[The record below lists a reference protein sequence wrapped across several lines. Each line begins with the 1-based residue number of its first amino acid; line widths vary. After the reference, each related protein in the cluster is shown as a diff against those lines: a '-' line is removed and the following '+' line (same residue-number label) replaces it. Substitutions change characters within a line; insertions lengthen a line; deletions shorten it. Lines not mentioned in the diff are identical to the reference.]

1 MPNISRH
8 RQAEPVQG
16 LRVAVTGAASGIG
29 AATARQLQAL
39 GWRVACLDRNL
50 IGARGTAGAEGVA
63 IEIDVADE
71 ASTIRAFKE
80 ASATWGG
87 LDALVTAAGVIETTP
102 FFDTTVAQFRRL
114 FDINVIGSFLS
125 VREASKHM
133 RRGARICMIASIS
146 SYTGGG
152 YVARGAY
159 ATSKGAVLTMMKS
172 CARELGPKGIAVNA
186 VAPGFIDTPFVA
198 SAMNDPVRRK
208 EVEAAV
214 GKVGTA
220 EQIAEC
226 CAWLVSPAA
235 EFVHGSTL
243 IADGGILM
251 R

>member
-1 MPNISRH
+1 MSKSSASDAAGR
-8 RQAEPVQG
+8 
-16 LRVAVTGAASGIG
+16 RVAVTGAASGIG
-29 AATARQLQAL
+29 AATARLLQQR
-39 GWRVACLDRNL
+39 GWRVACLDRNVA
-50 IGARGTAGAEGVA
+50 GARATAGAGGVA
-63 IEIDVADE
+63 IEVDVSDE
-71 ASTIRAFKE
+71 ASCLDAFNQ
-80 ASATWGG
+80 AGNAWGG
-87 LDALVTAAGVIETTP
+87 LDALVTAAGIINTTP
-102 FFDTTVAQFRRL
+102 FFETTVAEMRKL
-114 FDINVIGSFLS
+114 FDINVFGSFLS
-125 VREASKHM
+125 VRE
-133 RRGARICMIASIS
+133 GARYMQKGGRICMVASIS

-198 SAMNDPVRRK
+198 SAMNDPQRRK

-226 CAWLVSPAA
+226 AAWLVSPAA
-235 EFVHGSTL
+235 DFVHGETL

>member
-1 MPNISRH
+1 MSTIPASR
-8 RQAEPVQG
+8 AG
-16 LRVAVTGAASGIG
+16 ASRVAVTGAASGIG
-29 AATARQLQAL
+29 AATARLLQSK

-50 IGARGTAGAEGVA
+50 AGARATADPDGLAVEV
-63 IEIDVADE
+63 DVADE
-71 ASTIRAFKE
+71 ASVTRAFKSVD
-80 ASATWGG
+80 AAFGG
-87 LDALVTAAGVIETTP
+87 LDALVTAAGIINTTP
-102 FFDTTVAQFRRL
+102 FFDTTVAEFRKL
-114 FDINVIGSFLS
+114 FDVNVIGSFLS
-125 VREASKHM
+125 VREGAKYM
-133 RRGARICMIASIS
+133 QRGARICMVASIS

-172 CARELGPKGIAVNA
+172 CARELEPKGIAVNA

-198 SAMNDPVRRK
+198 SAMGDPKRRK

-226 CAWLVSPAA
+226 CTWLVSPAA
-235 EFVHGSTL
+235 EFVHGATL

>member
-1 MPNISRH
+1 MSGVGVD
-8 RQAEPVQG
+8 ASAVQG
-16 LRVAVTGAASGIG
+16 QRVAVTGAASGIG
-29 AATARQLQAL
+29 AATARRLRAL
-39 GWRVACLDRNL
+39 GWRVICLDRNL
-50 IGARGTAGAEGVA
+50 AGARATAGADGVA

-71 ASTIRAFKE
+71 AATTRAFAE
-80 ASATWGG
+80 AGAVWAG
-87 LDALVTAAGVIETTP
+87 LDALVTAAGIINTTP
-102 FFDTTVAQFRRL
+102 FFDTTVAEFRRL

-125 VREASKHM
+125 VREAAKHM
-133 RRGARICMIASIS
+133 QSGARVCMVASIS

-172 CARELGPKGIAVNA
+172 CARELGPRGIRVNA

-198 SAMNDPVRRK
+198 SAMSDPVRRK

-226 CAWLVSPAA
+226 CAFLVSPAA
-235 EFVHGSTL
+235 DFVHGETL

>member
-1 MPNISRH
+1 MSSTSNPTT
-8 RQAEPVQG
+8 VQG
-16 LRVAVTGAASGIG
+16 RRVAVTGAASGIG
-29 AATARQLQAL
+29 AATARRLQAQ

-50 IGARGTAGAEGVA
+50 EGARATAGQSGLA
-63 IEIDVADE
+63 IEVDVADE
-71 ASTIRAFKE
+71 GSVVHAF
-80 ASATWGG
+80 AQIGAALGG
-87 LDALVTAAGVIETTP
+87 LDALVTAAGIINTTP
-102 FFDTTVAQFRRL
+102 FLETTVAQFRQL

-125 VREASKHM
+125 VREGAKHM
-133 RRGARICMIASIS
+133 QSGARICMLASIS

-152 YVARGAY
+152 YVAKGAY

-172 CARELGPKGIAVNA
+172 CARELGPRGISVNA

-198 SAMNDPVRRK
+198 SAMSEPVRRK
-208 EVEAAV
+208 IVEAAV

-235 EFVHGSTL
+235 DFVHGSTL

>member
-1 MPNISRH
+1 MSEIS
-8 RQAEPVQG
+8 ANGATTG
-16 LRVAVTGAASGIG
+16 LRAAVTGAASGIG
-29 AATARQLQAL
+29 AATARRLTQL
-39 GWRVACLDRNL
+39 GWRVACLDRNVA
-50 IGARGTAGAEGVA
+50 GARATAGSNGVA
-63 IEIDVADE
+63 FEVDVADE
-71 ASTIRAFKE
+71 AAVIRAFAE
-80 ASATWGG
+80 AGAVWGG
-87 LDALVTAAGVIETTP
+87 LDALVTAAGVIDTTP

-125 VREASKHM
+125 VREGSKYM
-133 RRGARICMIASIS
+133 QRGARVCMVASIS

-172 CARELGPKGIAVNA
+172 CARELGPRGIAVNA

-198 SAMNDPVRRK
+198 SAMSDPVRR
-208 EVEAAV
+208 EQVVAAV

-235 EFVHGSTL
+235 DFVHGSTL

>member
-1 MPNISRH
+1 VLNVSR
-8 RQAEPVQG
+8 ASG
-16 LRVAVTGAASGIG
+16 SRVAITGAASGIG
-29 AATARQLQAL
+29 AATARLLASH
-39 GWRVACLDRNL
+39 GWRVACLDRNAA
-50 IGARGTAGAEGVA
+50 GARATAGENGVGV
-63 IEIDVADE
+63 EVDVGDE
-71 ASTIRAFKE
+71 ASVVRAFKQVD
-80 ASATWGG
+80 AAFGG
-87 LDALVTAAGVIETTP
+87 LDALVTAAGIIDTTP

-125 VREASKHM
+125 VREGAKYM
-133 RRGARICMIASIS
+133 QEGARICMVASIS

-198 SAMNDPVRRK
+198 SAMSDPVRRK

-220 EQIAEC
+220 EQIAQC

-235 EFVHGSTL
+235 DFVHGSTL

>member
-1 MPNISRH
+1 MSNSPGSR
-8 RQAEPVQG
+8 AAG
-16 LRVAVTGAASGIG
+16 ARVAVTGAASGIG
-29 AATARQLQAL
+29 AATARLLQAQ
-39 GWRVACLDRNL
+39 GSRVACLDRNL
-50 IGARGTAGAEGVA
+50 AGARATAGANGVA
-63 IEIDVADE
+63 IEVDVAEE
-71 ASTIRAFKE
+71 ASVVRAFKE
-80 ASATWGG
+80 VEAAFGG
-87 LDALVTAAGVIETTP
+87 LDALVTAAGIINTTP
-102 FFDTTVAQFRRL
+102 FFDTTVAEFRQL

-125 VREASKHM
+125 VREGSKHM
-133 RRGARICMIASIS
+133 QRGARICMVASIS

-172 CARELGPKGIAVNA
+172 CARELGPRGIAVNA

-198 SAMNDPVRRK
+198 SAMGDPKRRK

-226 CAWLVSPAA
+226 CAWLVSSAA